1 MCTDLKA
8 EDHRYVCVDLK
19 DIDISVKTI
28 KQGIPQ
34 PEALHTM
41 AIWTRWKEKRLEERQ
56 ELIGKATL
64 TTKQQLSGNVQIY
77 KKNLVPLLRST
88 TLEIS
93 DCGKK
98 TVVSFPAVVWAHQ
111 ATRSLY
117 H

>member
-56 ELIGKATL
+56 ELNRQGHI
-64 TTKQQLSGNVQIY
+64 N
-77 KKNLVPLLRST
+77 N
-88 TLEIS
+88 
-93 DCGKK
+93 K
-98 TVVSFPAVVWAHQ
+98 TAIEWER
-111 ATRSLY
+111 TNI
-117 H
+117 